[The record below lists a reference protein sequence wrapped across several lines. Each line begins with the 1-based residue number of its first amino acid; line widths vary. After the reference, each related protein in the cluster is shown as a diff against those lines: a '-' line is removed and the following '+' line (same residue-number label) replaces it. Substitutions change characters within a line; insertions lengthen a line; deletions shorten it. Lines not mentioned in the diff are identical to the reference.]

1 MEKYMFNRVIKEG
14 EYLLNTDKTIREVA
28 SDFKISKSTVHKD
41 LKERLPLLD
50 KNLYKLVDKALNDH
64 LANRHIKGG
73 ESTRIKYLK
82 AS

>member
-1 MEKYMFNRVIKEG
+1 MEQYMFNRVIKEG

-73 ESTRIKYLK
+73 ESTRLKYK
-82 AS
+82 R

>member
-73 ESTRIKYLK
+73 ESTRLKYK
-82 AS
+82 R